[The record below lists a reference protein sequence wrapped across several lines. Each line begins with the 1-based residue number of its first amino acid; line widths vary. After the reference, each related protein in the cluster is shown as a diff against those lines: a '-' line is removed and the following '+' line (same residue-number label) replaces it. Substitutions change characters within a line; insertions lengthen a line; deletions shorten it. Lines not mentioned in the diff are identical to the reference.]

1 MITKLMFIININ
13 SCGETIS
20 PPMIDLT
27 SNCTLTN
34 DCLLSF
40 KIEGGE
46 FLALLGMNET
56 IKKFKPF
63 IQIEIDEKIIAQ
75 TPYLKSDILL
85 FFEKNND
92 ESDNPVIANTKRE
105 KWSKNYFL
113 RLYNYFFSDH
123 FLKY

>member
-20 PPMIDLT
+20 PPIIDLT

-56 IKKFKPF
+56 IKNSNLLFK
-63 IQIEIDEKIIAQ
+63 
-75 TPYLKSDILL
+75 LKLMKILL
-85 FFEKNND
+85 RKLH
-92 ESDNPVIANTKRE
+92 I
-105 KWSKNYFL
+105 
-113 RLYNYFFSDH
+113 
-123 FLKY
+123 